1 MNRKSVLVLSL
12 AAVMV
17 AGAVFTGASLARS
30 TSTITINAWVR
41 DYPLD
46 QDSPYKS
53 AKKKFEKLHPGVKI
67 NLLGFPGDVLHQK
80 VLLSKAGGPKPD
92 IMQTDTIWLGEFA
105 QQGIASN
112 LDSYYANWKDKSDY
126 SPSFLNSSRWK
137 GHYYGVWLNTDVRLM
152 LWNKDI
158 FRQAGLNPDKGP
170 QTWSQLVA
178 AGKQIQ
184 SKVPGTAG
192 VGINAAASEDTADF
206 WYPLLWMSGGDILNK
221 SWTKATFNSPAGVR
235 ALQFYVDLV
244 NKYQVTP
251 KDVITQQSSDVEQA
265 LLSGSYGIVLSQSG
279 GGYGDFTE
287 LKTPAQFEKKIGNA
301 LIPRCPGCKPTSGS
315 GGWLLTVNSAS
326 QNKDLAWEYITMVT
340 DGQNALPFDYAQS
353 VIPVRKSVI
362 RKYKNGVSKY
372 PYSQVVASAYAVTHF
387 RPWVPTYTKFV
398 EQIYTAIE
406 KAVAG
411 KATAKAALDSAAA
424 KTNKILSSG

>member
-1 MNRKSVLVLSL
+1 MNRKLVLVLGL
-12 AAVMV
+12 ATVV
-17 AGAVFTGASLARS
+17 LAGAVFTGVSFARS

-53 AKKKFEKLHPGVKI
+53 AKRKFEKLHPGVKI
-67 NLLGFPGDVLHQK
+67 KLLGFPGDVLHQK

-105 QQGIASN
+105 SAGIAAN
-112 LDSYYANWKDKSDY
+112 LDSYYAKWKDKSDY
-126 SPSFLNSSRWK
+126 AASFLDSSRYK

-152 LWNKDI
+152 LWNKDV
-158 FRQAGLNPDKGP
+158 FRKAGLNPNKGP
-170 QTWSQLVA
+170 ATWSQLVA
-178 AGKQIQ
+178 MGKRIQ
-184 SKVPGTAG
+184 AKLPDTSG

-206 WYPLLWMSGGDILNK
+206 WYPLLWMNGGDILNK
-221 SWTKATFNSPAGVR
+221 AWTKATFNSAAGIR

-244 NKYQVTP
+244 NKYKVTP

-279 GGYGDFTE
+279 GGYGDFSE

-301 LIPRCPGCKPTSGS
+301 LIPRCPKCPAASGS
-315 GGWLLTVNSAS
+315 GGWLLTVNDSS
-326 QNKDLAWEYITMVT
+326 KYKDLAWEYITMVT

-362 RKYKNGVSKY
+362 KKYKNGFSKY

-387 RPWVPTYTKFV
+387 RPWVPQYTKFV

-411 KATAKAALDSAAA
+411 KETPKAALDAAAA
-424 KTNKILSSG
+424 KTNKILASG